1 MSGQPNRKP
10 QDVNDFRQ
18 DYMNQLNLRASID
31 DLNYQA
37 NKTYKATGALPPQ
50 SSMPDTR
57 STSEILADISRL
69 KVELIA
75 EFKPLL
81 NAQSASLL
89 IQRIEQSPL
98 NGDGSLLVF
107 LSQNV
112 KQIVPKLQMRYA
124 KGIKGDEGDIETLKT
139 FIENLYSELKDS
151 TGSIKSFFDR
161 PQTASSI
168 NLGDFVELI
177 RQYDKIRIQMLAKYP
192 SDVRA
197 KAGGTKLRRAFD
209 RILEIFSRLDLLINA
224 DQKNPLTRTQIS
236 DYVAGLLSVNVPPDA
251 GISLTPATTRP
262 DPLLVKRAQL
272 LDEFITSLPDP
283 SKLRALLSQLD
294 KSLQNS
300 DSQLSYNILINIQ
313 SILPNMLNDMTVAQL
328 TDLVDDIQSG
338 TYDVTHA
345 STARQDLEQIRRE
358 GLPQGTPPT
367 SRPSTPPPVDI
378 PSNIRHQLTT
388 SLLDTIKS
396 AIKDDAND
404 TPPKIL
410 DSVVGVF
417 TQQIEAVK
425 QMYPTIEFGSFN
437 TDGDQLSRT
446 IISFLQTVL
455 YENDR
460 QKYKELY
467 SELDYLHKMQ
477 DDDDIEAFTN
487 SLGEPIYQFLGDT
500 NGVGMQGNGLKKRRG
515 RVKGSGIA
523 TPKKFLVD
531 KVDHTKGIK
540 PDKKYI
546 PFGKYYIHNHKLND
560 NILSFRQPSGVSVIG
575 QPAHRVSDKLGNVIR
590 SIVGGKVPSF
600 NELNGLTEEEKN
612 YLYKVAKKAD
622 IADKISIPT
631 PSKDAMEKD
640 IHDFEVMKG
649 EIMAGNDSKE
659 LIKKFKL
666 LLLKLSKN
674 GSLPKVDVQEIME
687 ELLTL
692 GY

>member
-57 STSEILADISRL
+57 STSEILADITRL

-161 PQTASSI
+161 PQSTSSI

-177 RQYDKIRIQMLAKYP
+177 RQYDKIRLQMLSKYP
-192 SDVRA
+192 SDVRS

-224 DQKNPLTRTQIS
+224 NQQNPLTKTQIS
-236 DYVAGLLSVNVPPDA
+236 DYVAGLLSVNVPPT
-251 GISLTPATTRP
+251 STRP

-313 SILPNMLNDMTVAQL
+313 SILPNMLNDMSVAQL
-328 TDLVDDIQSG
+328 TDLVEDIQKG
-338 TYDVTHA
+338 NYDVTHA
-345 STARQDLEQIRRE
+345 STANQDATRVLQ
-358 GLPQGTPPT
+358 GLPQGTPI
-367 SRPSTPPPVDI
+367 PPPSPSPPPAPAPTPAPTQRTDVTDLSNELTMIFMSVATGVADPLSASQKLKQQFLIAVRQYSVDNPDADLGSLTFDGANGKEVSATEVHKLVDQFNMSSRGRDAYI
-378 PSNIRHQLTT
+378 ELNRQLNDRTL
-388 SLLDTIKS
+388 SQQERQQGALDTADIIFN
-396 AIKDDAND
+396 AIKGFIETAG
-404 TPPKIL
+404 
-410 DSVVGVF
+410 VVG
-417 TQQIEAVK
+417 
-425 QMYPTIEFGSFN
+425 
-437 TDGDQLSRT
+437 
-446 IISFLQTVL
+446 
-455 YENDR
+455 
-460 QKYKELY
+460 
-467 SELDYLHKMQ
+467 
-477 DDDDIEAFTN
+477 
-487 SLGEPIYQFLGDT
+487 LGF
-500 NGVGMQGNGLKKRRG
+500 KRR
-515 RVKGSGIA
+515 RRPRGSGIA

-575 QPAHRVSDKLGNVIR
+575 QPTHRVSDKLGSVIR

>member
-10 QDVNDFRQ
+10 QDVDNFRQ

-31 DLNYQA
+31 DVNYQA
-37 NKTYKATGALPPQ
+37 NKVYKATGALPPQ

-57 STSEILADISRL
+57 STSEILADITRL

-161 PQTASSI
+161 PQSSSSI

-177 RQYDKIRIQMLAKYP
+177 RQYDKIRLQMLSKYP
-192 SDVRA
+192 SDVRS

-224 DQKNPLTRTQIS
+224 NQQNPLTKTQIS
-236 DYVAGLLSVNVPPDA
+236 DYIAGLLSVNVPPT
-251 GISLTPATTRP
+251 STRP

-313 SILPNMLNDMTVAQL
+313 SILPNMLNDMTDAQL

-338 TYDVTHA
+338 TYDVNRA
-345 STARQDLEQIRRE
+345 STANQDAMRAQQE
-358 GLPQGTPPT
+358 GLPQGTPTSSPPS
-367 SRPSTPPPVDI
+367 SRPPTPPTRDAPPPPSDPVLKDGILSVLSNGIAYGVRKALQEDI
-378 PSNIRHQLTT
+378 KTGGQL
-388 SLLDTIKS
+388 SDVELDAIYSEAVQKS
-396 AIKDDAND
+396 FQH
-404 TPPKIL
+404 L
-410 DSVVGVF
+410 DSKPEFDGWQNIVGF
-417 TQQIEAVK
+417 TPA
-425 QMYPTIEFGSFN
+425 
-437 TDGDQLSRT
+437 
-446 IISFLQTVL
+446 
-455 YENDR
+455 
-460 QKYKELY
+460 KYTQVYNLY
-467 SELDYLHKMQ
+467 SRRLTEVDDPEATLDQITLYGKLS
-477 DDDDIEAFTN
+477 DDIKQQLIST
-487 SLGEPIYQFLGDT
+487 
-500 NGVGMQGNGLKKRRG
+500 GMSGSGIKKRG

-575 QPAHRVSDKLGNVIR
+575 QPAHRVSDKLGGVIR